1 MTLHTCSGNGVSR
14 SSTSSSAYVR
24 IVFSEWRRCSSLK
37 FWEVP
42 TSDDRDMVTC
52 IFTRAK
58 FWSEGRIRTDCDSYP
73 SNILN
78 MYCRHGTLTWL
89 WQEHTN
95 TDCFTMQ
102 KQCPDLHFQ
111 SQSSASWA
119 GTERQRRDF
128 WQNRHYCCSDAEDAG
143 TGLHKAQYPLQTAS
157 LGTTHTNKQHFV
169 TLIHIQLLSLTS
181 YFIFC
186 KC

>member
-1 MTLHTCSGNGVSR
+1 MACHAAPDPLRHMSGLSWVSDEDAPRWSFGTFPPVMTGTWWPASLLEQSSGPR
-14 SSTSSSAYVR
+14 EELWQ
-24 IVFSEWRRCSSLK
+24 IV
-37 FWEVP
+37 
-42 TSDDRDMVTC
+42 
-52 IFTRAK
+52 IH
-58 FWSEGRIRTDCDSYP
+58 
-73 SNILN
+73 ILN
-78 MYCRHGTLTWL
+78 MYCRYRTLTWL

-119 GTERQRRDF
+119 GIERQRRDF

-157 LGTTHTNKQHFV
+157 QGTTHTNKQHFV
-169 TLIHIQLLSLTS
+169 T
-181 YFIFC
+181 
-186 KC
+186 